1 MNSDCIYRV
10 SVSEKMPTNQFKTA
24 LRKLALIVLP
34 IVIIL
39 MFFNCESNERFYRPN
54 LPEKLCS
61 IGIIDADDTSD
72 YDFYPEPFDSRTS
85 ARFISFEKS
94 YQAEYP
100 EEVNDSLREFSFS
113 ISSSVKELFNYQSD
127 TAIKNLRG
135 FRIPADIEFRTSEKY
150 YLRATEKSTPEI
162 SAEIIVPVSPSEPEL
177 ISINREKITLT
188 EPTACIG
195 YTTAKS
201 AVIDFSFENDNRTDL
216 YYAILLEGDG
226 SNSSSACPI
235 QKSQLE
241 FAVRYCNTPGF
252 FAVLSGY
259 TRYQWTCLDIPI
271 TTVIKVPVYAYF
283 IEGSKIPVDKCI
295 IKISTQF
302 EDERS
307 PFDDLRSL
315 RVRLLSIPKVLFLFE
330 KSLYSYSLNSGD
342 PFSEPVYLNGNIK
355 GGNGVFA
362 ICRSSELTIKFSF
375 WY

>member
-1 MNSDCIYRV
+1 
-10 SVSEKMPTNQFKTA
+10 MPTNQFKTA
-24 LRKLALIVLP
+24 LRKLAPIVLT

-54 LPEKLCS
+54 LLEKLCS

-113 ISSSVKELFNYQSD
+113 ISSSDKELFNYQSD

-135 FRIPADIEFRTSEKY
+135 FRIPAEIDFRAGERF
-150 YLRATEKSTPEI
+150 YLQAQEQHTPEI
-162 SAEIIVPVSPSEPEL
+162 SAEIIVPLSPSEPEL

-201 AVIDFSFENDNRTDL
+201 AVIDFSFENDNSTDL

-226 SNSSSACPI
+226 GNVSSAFPI
-235 QKSQLE
+235 VKSELE
-241 FAVRYCNTPGF
+241 FDVRYCNTPGF
-252 FAVLSGY
+252 FAILSGY
-259 TRYQWTCLDIPI
+259 TRYQWTCRDRL
-271 TTVIKVPVYAYF
+271 TMIKVPVYAYF
-283 IEGSKIPVDKCI
+283 IESSKIPADKCI

-307 PFDDLRSL
+307 PFGILRSL

-362 ICRSSELTIKFSF
+362 VCRSSELTIKFSP

>member
-24 LRKLALIVLP
+24 LRKLAAIVSTIL
-34 IVIIL
+34 IIL
-39 MFFNCESNERFYRPN
+39 MFFNCERNERFYRPN

-72 YDFYPEPFDSRTS
+72 YDILPEPWDNRTS

-100 EEVNDSLREFSFS
+100 GEVNDSLREFSFS
-113 ISSSVKELFNYQSD
+113 ISSSYKELFNYKSD

-135 FRIPADIEFRTSEKY
+135 FKIPAEIDFRAGERF
-150 YLRATEKSTPEI
+150 YLQAQEQNTPEI
-162 SAEIIVPVSPSEPEL
+162 SAEITVPVSPSEPEL
-177 ISINREKITLT
+177 ISINREKITLSK
-188 EPTACIG
+188 PTACIG

-201 AVIDFSFENDNRTDL
+201 AVIDFSFKNDNSMDL

-226 SNSSSACPI
+226 GNFSSAFPI

-241 FAVRYCNTPGF
+241 FDVRYCNTPGF

-259 TRYQWTCLDIPI
+259 TRSQWTCRNIP
-271 TTVIKVPVYAYF
+271 TMIKVPVYAYF
-283 IEGSKIPVDKCI
+283 IEGSKIPADKCI
-295 IKISTQF
+295 FKISTQF

-307 PFDDLRSL
+307 PFEVIRSL

-330 KSLYSYSLNSGD
+330 KSLYSYGQNSGD

-362 ICRSSELTIKFSF
+362 VCRSSELSIKFSP

>member
-1 MNSDCIYRV
+1 MNHNNIYQIFIFGKI
-10 SVSEKMPTNQFKTA
+10 SPNQFKPA
-24 LRKLALIVLP
+24 LRKLVQINATIFIVFML
-34 IVIIL
+34 
-39 MFFNCESNERFYRPN
+39 FSCDNNERYYRPN

-72 YDFYPEPFDSRTS
+72 YDILPELFDNRTS

-94 YQAEYP
+94 YQAEYT

-113 ISSSVKELFNYQSD
+113 ISSSDKEIFNYKSD
-127 TAIKNLRG
+127 SVINNLRG

-226 SNSSSACPI
+226 GNLSSAFPI
-235 QKSQLE
+235 VKSELE
-241 FAVRYCNTPGF
+241 FDVRYCNTPGF
-252 FAVLSGY
+252 FSILNGY
-259 TRYQWTCLDIPI
+259 TMYQWTCRNIP
-271 TTVIKVPVYAYF
+271 TMTKVPVYAYF
-283 IEGSKIPVDKCI
+283 IEGGKIPLDKCI

-302 EDERS
+302 ANERS
-307 PFDDLRSL
+307 PFDILRSL

-362 ICRSSELTIKFSF
+362 ICRSSELTIKFSP